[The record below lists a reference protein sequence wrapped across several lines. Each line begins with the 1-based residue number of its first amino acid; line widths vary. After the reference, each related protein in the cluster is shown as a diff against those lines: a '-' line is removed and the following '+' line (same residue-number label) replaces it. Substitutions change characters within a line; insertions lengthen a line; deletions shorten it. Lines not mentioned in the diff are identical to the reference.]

1 MLINPL
7 KVATSDVV
15 IKTDVNK
22 DKVIGEIITY
32 LINNYSDYL
41 SDIDINKKTV
51 ENIVREKVYKEY
63 SNMNTESTIKS
74 ILDRLFGYHILQKYI
89 DDKTVSDIRVTR
101 FDNIFIKRLGNWEKV
116 KDVFNNEE
124 DYINFVRYCVLKNRG
139 KITNETPIVIVSDRK
154 NNLRI
159 EAGIE
164 PVNINSPNLVIR
176 IHRPEMLQTLEELF
190 ITNIE
195 MMDLEIYKF
204 LIKSIISGCNIIISG
219 KGGSGKTT
227 LMRNLINRIPEDLS
241 ITSNEE
247 TAELYSTHPNIIQ
260 REILKNRNEDKNIT
274 LAKLTSHSLV
284 MSNDVVVIGELKG
297 AEAMVFFDAVAT
309 GHRGYATVHS
319 DSSTNTIDRLV
330 TLMKRDANSQS
341 YTDKYLRKLLS
352 MSIDIIIFMRNFK
365 VHEIAEVIYDE
376 EIDDVTYNILFEFE
390 VERYENGKSVGKFV
404 KVNDPIGKCKEKI
417 ELNSFEIERNL
428 AWFGNYCCF

>member
-7 KVATSDVV
+7 KSNKVDIIV
-15 IKTDVNK
+15 KPDVNK

-41 SDIDINKKTV
+41 SDIEINRGIV

-63 SNMNTESTIKS
+63 SNMNTETTIKN
-74 ILDRLFGYHILQKYI
+74 ILDKLFGYHILQKYI
-89 DDKTVSDIRVTR
+89 DDKEVSDIRVTR
-101 FDNIFIKRLGNWEKV
+101 FDNIFIKRNGVWKKV
-116 KDVFNNEE
+116 KEEFNNEE
-124 DYINFVRYCVLKNRG
+124 DYINFVRYCILKNRG

-164 PVNINSPNLVIR
+164 PVNVVSPNLVIR
-176 IHRPEMLQTLEELF
+176 IHRPEMLQSLEELF
-190 ITNIE
+190 ISNIE
-195 MMDLEIYKF
+195 MLDIEIYKF
-204 LIKSIISGCNIIISG
+204 LIKAIISGCNIIISG

-227 LMRNLINRIPEDLS
+227 LMRNLINKIPEDLS

-247 TAELYSTHPNIIQ
+247 TAELFSTHPNIIQ

-274 LAKLTSHSLV
+274 LAKLTAHSLV

-297 AEAMVFFDAVAT
+297 EEAMVFFDAVAT

-330 TLMKRDANSQS
+330 TLMKRDSNAQS

-352 MSIDIIIFMRNFK
+352 LSIDIIIFMKNFK
-365 VHEIAEVIYDE
+365 VHEIAEVLYDE
-376 EIDDVTYNILFEFE
+376 ETQDVKYNILFEFK
-390 VERYENGKSVGKFV
+390 VDRYDNGKSIGQFQKI
-404 KVNDPIGKCKEKI
+404 NDPIGKCKEKI
-417 ELNSFEIERNL
+417 DLSSYEIERIL
-428 AWFGNYCCF
+428 S

>member
-7 KVATSDVV
+7 KNEN
-15 IKTDVNK
+15 IECEEKKDVNK
-22 DKVIGEIITY
+22 DKVIGEIISY
-32 LINNYSDYL
+32 LITNYTDYL
-41 SDIDINKKTV
+41 SDIDINRGIV

-63 SNMNTESTIKS
+63 SNLNTESTIKI
-74 ILDRLFGYHILQKYI
+74 ILDKLFGYHILQKYI
-89 DDKTVSDIRVTR
+89 DNQEVSDIRVTR
-101 FDNIFIKRLGNWEKV
+101 FDNIFIKKKGTWQKV
-116 KDVFNNEE
+116 NDTFSNEE
-124 DYINFVRYCVLKNRG
+124 EYLDFVRYCILKNHG

-164 PVNINSPNLVIR
+164 PVNVTSPNLVIR
-176 IHRPEMLQTLEELF
+176 IHRPENLQTLEELF
-190 ITNIE
+190 ISDIE
-195 MMDLEIYKF
+195 MLDINIYRF
-204 LIKSIISGCNIIISG
+204 LVKAIISGCNMIISG

-227 LMRNLINRIPEDLS
+227 LMRNLINKIPEDLS

-260 REILKNRNEDKNIT
+260 REILKSRSDDKNVT
-274 LAKLTSHSLV
+274 LAKLTAHSLV

-297 AEAMVFFDAVAT
+297 EEAMVFFDAVAT

-330 TLMKRDANSQS
+330 TLMKRDANAQS

-352 MSIDIIIFMRNFK
+352 MSVDVVVFMKNFK
-365 VHEIAEVIYDE
+365 IHEIAEVLYNDE
-376 EIDDVTYNILFEFE
+376 TQDVEYNILFRFN
-390 VERYENGKSVGKFV
+390 VERYEDGKSVGHFEI
-404 KVNDPIGKCKEKI
+404 VNEPIGRCKEKI
-417 ELNSFEIERNL
+417 DLSSYEIERIL
-428 AWFGNYCCF
+428 A

>member
-7 KVATSDVV
+7 KSEIENISV
-15 IKTDVNK
+15 KNDVNK
-22 DKVIGEIITY
+22 DKVIGEIITF

-41 SDIDINKKTV
+41 SDIDINKSIV

-74 ILDRLFGYHILQKYI
+74 ILDKLFGYHILQKYI
-89 DDKTVSDIRVTR
+89 DDKDVSDIRVTR
-101 FDNIFIKRLGNWEKV
+101 YDNVFIKRKGNWV
-116 KDVFNNEE
+116 KTKEEFNNEE
-124 DYINFVRYCVLKNRG
+124 DYINFVRYCILKNHG

-164 PVNINSPNLVIR
+164 PVNITSPNLVIR

-190 ITNIE
+190 ISNIE
-195 MMDLEIYKF
+195 MIDIEIYKF
-204 LIKSIISGCNIIISG
+204 LIKSIIAGCNIIISG

-260 REILKNRNEDKNIT
+260 REILKNRNENKNIT
-274 LAKLTSHSLV
+274 LAKLTAHSLV

-297 AEAMVFFDAVAT
+297 EEAMVFFDAVST

-330 TLMKRDANSQS
+330 TLMKRDSNAQN
-341 YTDKYLRKLLS
+341 YTDKYLRMLLS
-352 MSIDIIIFMRNFK
+352 LSIDIVVFMKNFK
-365 VHEIAEVIYDE
+365 VHEIAEVLYNE
-376 EIDDVTYNILFEFE
+376 EIQDVEYNILFRFN
-390 VERYENGKSVGKFV
+390 VERYEDGKSVGHFE
-404 KVNDPIGKCKEKI
+404 KVNEPVGKCKDKI
-417 ELNSFEIERNL
+417 DLSEYEIERNL
-428 AWFGNYCCF
+428 A

>member
-7 KVATSDVV
+7 KVAVADAVA
-15 IKTDVNK
+15 KNDVNK

-32 LINNYSDYL
+32 LIQNYSDYL
-41 SDIDINKKTV
+41 SDIDINKTTV

-89 DDKTVSDIRVTR
+89 DDKSVSDIRVTQ
-101 FDNIFIKRLGNWEKV
+101 FDNIWIKRLGVWEKT
-116 KDVFNNEE
+116 KDSFHNEE
-124 DYINFVRYCVLKNRG
+124 DYLNFVRYCVLKNRG

-159 EAGIE
+159 EAGME
-164 PVNINSPNLVIR
+164 PVNVGAPNLVIR

-190 ITNIE
+190 VTNIE
-195 MMDLEIYKF
+195 MMDLSIYKF
-204 LIKSIISGCNIIISG
+204 LVQSIISGCNIIISG

-274 LAKLTSHSLV
+274 LAKLTAHSLV
-284 MSNDVVVIGELKG
+284 MSNDVVVIGELKRSRSNG
-297 AEAMVFFDAVAT
+297 VF
-309 GHRGYATVHS
+309 
-319 DSSTNTIDRLV
+319 
-330 TLMKRDANSQS
+330 
-341 YTDKYLRKLLS
+341 
-352 MSIDIIIFMRNFK
+352 
-365 VHEIAEVIYDE
+365 
-376 EIDDVTYNILFEFE
+376 
-390 VERYENGKSVGKFV
+390 
-404 KVNDPIGKCKEKI
+404 
-417 ELNSFEIERNL
+417 
-428 AWFGNYCCF
+428 